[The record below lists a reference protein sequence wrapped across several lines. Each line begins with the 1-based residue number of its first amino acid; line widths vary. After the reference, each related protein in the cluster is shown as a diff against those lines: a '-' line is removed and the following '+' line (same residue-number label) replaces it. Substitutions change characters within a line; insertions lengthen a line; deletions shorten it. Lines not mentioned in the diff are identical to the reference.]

1 MFWCGFENGNCVRSM
16 NVKRKK
22 SIQKSDT
29 EEENIIELAEEFLN
43 VTTREQVTG
52 RVRVRVYT
60 EEQERI
66 VDEPLE
72 REDITVTRVPVG
84 RIVEHAS
91 GIQQQGNTTII
102 PVYEEVVVTE
112 KKLVLK
118 EEIHLTRSR
127 RTERDP
133 QSITVRREHA
143 EIERHPGPQPA
154 PSSEHAP

>member
-1 MFWCGFENGNCVRSM
+1 M
-16 NVKRKK
+16 KREK
-22 SIQKSDT
+22 STHKRDT
-29 EEENIIELAEEFLN
+29 HDEKVVELAEEFLH
-43 VTTREQVTG
+43 VTTQQQETG

-72 REDITVTRVPVG
+72 REDITITRVPVG

-91 GIQQQGNTTII
+91 GILQQGDTTII

-127 RTERDP
+127 STEREP

-143 EIERHPGPQPA
+143 EIERLPGSKHDPN
-154 PSSEHAP
+154 SEHAP